1 MTPTDSY
8 RLSLK
13 LGLMSLKATS
23 CQKQAVQESEIGK
36 STAYGTHATIGRSVT
51 LLRWSQSKVFCNVIN
66 NDPQFTTKFTSSRS
80 QM

>member
-23 CQKQAVQESEIGK
+23 CQKQAVQESEIGQ
-36 STAYGTHATIGRSVT
+36 STAYTCYTTGRSVT

>member
-36 STAYGTHATIGRSVT
+36 STAYGTLGRSVT